1 MCTSASTQIKDVL
14 LSHLNISPLTADLL
28 LLRDINTPYDAYIF
42 LNPDLSFCYSP
53 FYMNQMDEAV
63 MIIKNAVTQKKK
75 IGIFADSDIDGLT
88 SLTLLTHLL
97 DLLNV
102 QYYYRYP
109 VGDELYGLTIP
120 IIDEFKK
127 NNIDCII
134 TLDSGIRDM
143 DEIAYARNLGI
154 DVIVC
159 DHHEPSENL
168 PDAVIINPKLSTSQY
183 PFKELAGVGVTY
195 KFCLAILLS
204 YTKYFDTHIIVIA
217 LSQNSIRYNIIHKG
231 RNIAHGSVSSIE
243 QIRQILKQYPS
254 AILFNYDVPDA
265 ISLRHKM
272 YYNIKDFLD
281 ELSPIQ
287 GMIKGTI
294 KDLFPTTVDY
304 ATKMVFKLQYQQSK
318 KILQFIQDMLPL
330 VALGTIAD
338 MMPMIDE
345 NRILVSNGVAYFDKT
360 NHCGL
365 KVIREFIS
373 KTMNTDTIGWDISPL
388 LNTPGRFGKTKL
400 AADFLLGKKTSKV
413 KELLKEIVELNK
425 ERKNIIQS
433 LVTKFSK
440 TDSINN
446 NTFHVIYSDE
456 IPDGL
461 TGIIA
466 NRLADKL
473 LQPVL
478 VISDKPDAEI
488 IKGSGRSRNN
498 FDFFTSVSRYNHLFE
513 KLGGHNHAF
522 GFSIKKENI
531 PVLLKELDKTLNCS
545 RMECDIHHKYDYE
558 LPIDNITF
566 ELLNELKL
574 FEPYGIGH
582 RPFIFLSRNCTIS
595 QYFIINGKHCK
606 LIINGSIQLEAIAWN
621 SNVKYINI
629 LNQNVPVDLL
639 YTVKA
644 NEYNGLISPL
654 LIIENISPSQ
664 VLK

>member
-1 MCTSASTQIKDVL
+1 MCTSASSHIKDLL
-14 LSHLNISPLTADLL
+14 LSHFKISPLTADLL
-28 LLRDINTPYDAYIF
+28 LLRGINTPYNAYTF
-42 LNPDLSFCYSP
+42 LNPDLALCYSP
-53 FYMNQMDEAV
+53 FCMNQMDEAV
-63 MIIKNAVTQKKK
+63 RIVKNAATNKKK

-97 DLLNV
+97 DLLHV

-109 VGDELYGLTIP
+109 VGDELYGLTVH

-127 NNIDCII
+127 NNVDCII
-134 TLDSGIRDM
+134 TLDSGVRDI
-143 DEIAYARNLGI
+143 DEIAYARSLGI

-159 DHHEPSENL
+159 DHHEPSETL

-204 YTKYFDTHIIVIA
+204 YTKYFDTHIVVIA
-217 LSQNSIRYNIIHKG
+217 LSQDSILYNVIHRG
-231 RNIAHGSVSSIE
+231 RAIAHGSVSGIQE
-243 QIRQILKQYPS
+243 TKQLLKQYS
-254 AILFNYDVPDA
+254 GAILFNYDVPDA
-265 ISLRHKM
+265 ISLKHRV
-272 YYNIKDFLD
+272 YYNIKDFID

-287 GMIKGTI
+287 EMVKGNI
-294 KDLFPTTVDY
+294 KDLFSTTVDY
-304 ATKMVFKLQYQQSK
+304 ATMLVFKIQYQQSK

-330 VALGTIAD
+330 VAVGTIAD
-338 MMPMIDE
+338 MMPMINE
-345 NRILVSNGVAYFDKT
+345 NRILVSNGISYFDKT

-365 KVIREFIS
+365 KIIREYVS

-400 AADFLLGKKTSKV
+400 AADFLLEKKPSKV
-413 KELLKEIVELNK
+413 KELLREIVELNK

-433 LVTKFSK
+433 LVSKFSNDE
-440 TDSINN
+440 TNES
-446 NTFHVIYSDE
+446 NTFRVIYSDE

-466 NRLADKL
+466 NRLSDQL
-473 LQPVL
+473 QQPVL
-478 VISDKPDAEI
+478 VISDKPDADI

-498 FDFFTSVSRYNHLFE
+498 FDFFTSVSQYNHLFE

-531 PVLLKELDKTLNCS
+531 PKLLNELHTSLNYSDK
-545 RMECDIHHKYDYE
+545 ECDIPAYDYE
-558 LPIDNITF
+558 LPIEYINF
-566 ELLNELKL
+566 ELLDELKL

-582 RPFIFLSRNCTIS
+582 KPFVFMSRNCTIS

-606 LIINGSIQLEAIAWN
+606 LIINGSIKLEAMAWN
-621 SNVKYINI
+621 AADKYKDILTKNI
-629 LNQNVPVDLL
+629 PVDIL

-654 LIIENISPSQ
+654 LIIENISKYQ
-664 VLK
+664 DLK